1 MSTPKK
7 KKKGS
12 DLIDNLLG
20 GERRRHQVA
29 MITEEGEWNQ
39 HESNSSMARVFVVM
53 LLVHVVLI
61 GSIIV
66 YDFIGADETQPAPA
80 PAVASRPTADQHE
93 LATPAPDTSSPPNAP
108 ASPDLPV
115 GGQYEVKSG
124 DSLPLI
130 AAREGVDVN
139 ELIAL
144 NNLEKSDVE
153 LKPLTLLKLPPRKNE
168 PAKVAIVKEFPT
180 PNQTAPA
187 AIPAEPVIPIE
198 QSPPPAMPAT
208 AALTPTENQPSIDS
222 TPPPPST
229 VSAPTEPI
237 PAPQLSP
244 VVQNT
249 PPPALPAPKPVPTP
263 SELAAT
269 AKPAAKPAT
278 KVETKAPASTSG
290 TRTHTMAKGD
300 TLYGLARKYGVSVS
314 AIQKA
319 NKITKPESIRDGA
332 KLIIPAK

>member
-7 KKKGS
+7 KKKGAE
-12 DLIDNLLG
+12 LIDNLLG

-66 YDFIGADETQPAPA
+66 YDFIGTEESQPAPA
-80 PAVASRPTADQHE
+80 PTVSARPTADQHE
-93 LATPAPDTSSPPNAP
+93 LATPTLDTTKAPDTASAP
-108 ASPDLPV
+108 SAIPV

-130 AAREGVDVN
+130 AAREGVDIN

-144 NNLEKSDVE
+144 NNLEQGDLE
-153 LKPLTLLKLPPRKNE
+153 LKPLTLLKLPLRKAE
-168 PAKVAIVKEFPT
+168 PAKVAVVKEFPT
-180 PNQTAPA
+180 PGQAELASIAPEPVLPIEQPPAAPSNATETQPAMASAPPVAPA
-187 AIPAEPVIPIE
+187 A
-198 QSPPPAMPAT
+198 
-208 AALTPTENQPSIDS
+208 
-222 TPPPPST
+222 
-229 VSAPTEPI
+229 EPI

-244 VVQNT
+244 VVQSS

-263 SELAAT
+263 SELASSSKSP
-269 AKPAAKPAT
+269 AKTTPAPKTEVKAKT
-278 KVETKAPASTSG
+278 EPASSG
-290 TRTHTMAKGD
+290 SRTHVMAKGD

-319 NKITKPESIRDGA
+319 NKITKPEAIRDGT
-332 KLIIPAK
+332 KLVIPAK